1 MFASKVAKVFFNSN
15 TMLRIG
21 NEQLREDE
29 NLHKVPYK
37 VDNICSIWF
46 KILKTHVP
54 AVK

>member
-1 MFASKVAKVFFNSN
+1 
-15 TMLRIG
+15 MLRIG